1 MLLSLSIRDFVIV
14 SSLNLEFSA
23 GYTVLTG
30 ETGAG
35 KSILIDALS
44 LALGAR
50 AETGV
55 TRANCEKADISAI
68 FNIASNMEACAWLT
82 EAELLEDANEVV
94 LRRVMFADGRS
105 RAYINGAAV
114 TVAQQKA
121 LGELLIDIYSQNAH
135 HSLLKL
141 NTQRQVLD
149 QFGGLSNLATEV
161 SAHYK
166 TWHQLHTQQLE
177 AQQNAAQYAEELAL
191 LTEKHKEL
199 SEMVLS
205 PADWA
210 QLQQEHIKLSNG
222 AGLITGVEACRA
234 LLSESE
240 VSALDLLSQIE
251 QKLSALT
258 AFDAS
263 LVEASVMV
271 DSALIQLQEADRTLN
286 RYLQRADLDPASLA
300 TLDARIQSI
309 HQISRKYR
317 LQPDA
322 LETALREAE
331 ARIETLIQFA
341 DDGALMQKVAAS
353 LAAYLAA
360 AQQLGAGRRVAA
372 TQLSTQ
378 ISAQMQQLSLS
389 GGKFE
394 VSLTPCGHAAH
405 GLEEV
410 EFLVAGHA
418 GVLARPLN
426 KAASGGELS
435 RISLAI
441 RVVTAKKE
449 SIPTMIFDEVD
460 VGIGGGVAEVVGQL
474 LKQLGENASVK
485 DVSENVI
492 ENNVGQTTARQ
503 VLVITHLPQVAA
515 LGRHHLRVSKALV
528 DGQTLSHIAPLDA
541 TARVEEIARMLGGVS
556 ITETTRQHAKEMLSR

>member
-14 SSLNLEFSA
+14 SSLNLEFST

-55 TRANCEKADISAI
+55 TRASCEKADISAI
-68 FNIASNMEACAWLT
+68 FNIANNAEARDWLS

-94 LRRVMFADGRS
+94 MRRVMFADGRS

-141 NTQRQVLD
+141 STQRQVLD
-149 QFGGLSNLATEV
+149 QFGGLSNLAAEV
-161 SAHYK
+161 SSHYK
-166 TWHQLHTQQLE
+166 IWYQLHTQQLE

-191 LTEKHKEL
+191 LTEKRKDLGE
-199 SEMVLS
+199 VALS
-205 PADWA
+205 PADWE
-210 QLQQEHIKLSNG
+210 QLQQDHVKLSNG
-222 AGLITGVEACRA
+222 AGLITGIETCRA
-234 LLSESE
+234 LLSESD
-240 VSALDLLSQIE
+240 VSALDLLSQIT
-251 QKLSALT
+251 QKLSVLT
-258 AFDAS
+258 EFDAS
-263 LVEASVMV
+263 LTEVAGMV

-286 RYLQRADLDPASLA
+286 RYLQRTELDPASLVA
-300 TLDARIQSI
+300 LDARIQNI
-309 HQISRKYR
+309 HQTARKYR
-317 LQPDA
+317 IQPESIEDA
-322 LETALREAE
+322 LAEAD
-331 ARIETLIQFA
+331 ARIEMLTQFA
-341 DDGALMQKVAAS
+341 DDGALAEKVAQAFTLYTES
-353 LAAYLAA
+353 ATQLSAGRQLAA
-360 AQQLGAGRRVAA
+360 AQLA
-372 TQLSTQ
+372 TQ
-378 ISAQMQQLSLS
+378 ISGQMQQLSLS

-394 VSLTPCGHAAH
+394 VSLTPCSASAH
-405 GLEEV
+405 GAEEV

-418 GVLARPLN
+418 GVAARPLN

-460 VGIGGGVAEVVGQL
+460 VGIGGGVAEVVGKL
-474 LKQLGENASVK
+474 LKQLGETIFESNAQ
-485 DVSENVI
+485 
-492 ENNVGQTTARQ
+492 NNGIQTSARQ

-528 DGQTLSHIAPLDA
+528 DGQTLSSIAPLDA
-541 TARVEEIARMLGGVS
+541 AARVEEIARMLGGVE